1 MINEQIERI
10 KELGNQEIK
19 KLKELKNLKRI
30 AEENLQ
36 RIVLEEQEIEKEAIA
51 NLTNKWSIIPKEIFF
66 QHFFK
71 KSTEI

>member
-51 NLTNKWSIIPKEIFF
+51 NLTNK
-66 QHFFK
+66 
-71 KSTEI
+71 